1 MRIRNPN
8 PLFLALSLSA
18 FIHGGVLWLVSG
30 GSRPALPERNRSVI
44 VTLLPDAFPP
54 EKAPAAVSP
63 ETPQTEIP
71 PPVTESAVLTESAA
85 LMESAALT
93 ELTEEAVSPVEESA
107 VVSAEIP
114 QVETSEAE
122 AQGFSSPVSTSF
134 VRPTQS
140 VRPDIRENAIARY
153 AAMIHGLIDTRK
165 TYPYQ
170 ARRQDQ
176 QGTVQVRFTLSR
188 RGTLAGDPVTEKSSR
203 YRLLNESA
211 LEAVKNA
218 APYPPF
224 PEEIPEDEMSFQVVV
239 SFSLGI
245 P

>member
-18 FIHGGVLWLVSG
+18 LIHGLCLVSA
-30 GSRPALPERNRSVI
+30 GSRPVLPDKDRAVMVNILPAALPPER
-44 VTLLPDAFPP
+44 T
-54 EKAPAAVSP
+54 PAVVLP
-63 ETPQTEIP
+63 ETPRAEIP
-71 PPVTESAVLTESAA
+71 PTVTENAA
-85 LMESAALT
+85 PAEEAAP
-93 ELTEEAVSPVEESA
+93 TEEAVAPPAENA
-107 VVSAEIP
+107 IFSAETLRA
-114 QVETSEAE
+114 ESSFRLSSEQQE
-122 AQGFSSPVSTSF
+122 SSPVSPSF
-134 VRPTQS
+134 VRPA
-140 VRPDIRENAIARY
+140 IREDAIARY
-153 AAMIHGLIDTRK
+153 AAMIHDLIDRRK

-176 QGTVQVRFTLSR
+176 HGTVQLRFTLSR
-188 RGTLAGDPVTEKSSR
+188 RGVLKGDPVMEKSSR

-224 PEEIPEDEMSFQVVV
+224 PEEIPEQEMSFQVTV
-239 SFSLGI
+239 SFSLGM